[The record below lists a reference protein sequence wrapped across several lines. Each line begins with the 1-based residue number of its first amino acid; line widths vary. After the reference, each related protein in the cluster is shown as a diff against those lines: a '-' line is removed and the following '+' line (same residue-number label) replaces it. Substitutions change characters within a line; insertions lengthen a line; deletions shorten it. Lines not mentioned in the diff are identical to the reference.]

1 MQTGL
6 VSANM
11 ADNNDDD
18 FRRQMEAQ
26 EQTFRAQ
33 QEALDINYQMPA
45 QLLTNRNT
53 NDTGS
58 NHNNEEHNDD
68 ERPKTE
74 KSKESSSIDVKV
86 IKGIQAQIASLA

>member
-1 MQTGL
+1 MDGL

-18 FRRQMEAQ
+18 LHRQMEAQ

-33 QEALDINYQMPA
+33 KEALNNIPQMVA

-58 NHNNEEHNDD
+58 NHNEEEHNDD

-74 KSKESSSIDVKV
+74 KLKESFSIDAEI
-86 IKGIQAQIASLA
+86 IKGI